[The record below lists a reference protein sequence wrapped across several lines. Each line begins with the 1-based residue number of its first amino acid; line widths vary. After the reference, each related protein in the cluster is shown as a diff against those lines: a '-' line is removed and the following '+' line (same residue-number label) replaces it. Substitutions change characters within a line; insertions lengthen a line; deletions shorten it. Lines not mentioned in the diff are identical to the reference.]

1 MKLYHL
7 AEAAALLLLSHGSLA
22 ALPSNTTSWQQY
34 VYAPSER
41 HLTPVAVLSTTGNV
55 TNAEALVS
63 GSGIAYFSRAPQQTS
78 FPSWPAGTT
87 AQGSSEAGSNTVN
100 GAVRTYYASNAI
112 DGNLTTFWNDAT
124 PGVYPDTLTITSP
137 SAVTL
142 EGVTVESVSDGVPVD
157 YTIETW
163 DGSNWNTAGS
173 VTGNSALRSRVA
185 FDSQIST
192 TQVRLTV
199 TKDQSVSAGE
209 YSRVAELWPGLVAD
223 DAVAEAVL
231 DFGQNVVGFLS
242 IEFVGASTNAPGIEL
257 AFSESLEYLT
267 DRSDFTRSDNGNQ
280 ITQGTDHI
288 AVPAA
293 PTNWTD
299 SLGCTY
305 NGAQVCSD
313 GLHGF
318 RYLKISIDTL
328 PTDDIFSTPAGWV
341 DIASVS
347 LNFTAYLGTPDSY
360 SGWFE
365 SSDAALNEYWYAAT
379 YTNEMTIDTFL
390 LNTVDVRNTGN
401 QTLVGQTVLF
411 DGAKRDR
418 DPYVGD
424 IAVSGKTSYLSH
436 QDTAGAVYNVLA
448 DLGNHQSSNG
458 WIPPASLYNYGV
470 QLFDYSF
477 WWVVSFWDYILY
489 TGNVDQVQPYYSN
502 LQDLLDNW
510 VPTVTDTATGLLTK
524 SSTQGWGDYGFL
536 SRYGIVTY
544 YNALYVLALQNAA
557 KIANVLNETSDAEK
571 WLQQADI
578 VSQAINDNLWDAS
591 VGAYV
596 DEQGGT
602 RHAQDGNA
610 IAVIAGIANSSQ
622 AASALGYLADNTA
635 KYWGNAFMDDD
646 SLGSGTSDRVYAFI
660 SYFDLDARFLI
671 GDADSALDEIHRLY
685 GTMIQSDPGITFWEG
700 VGTNGSAYEGA
711 FTSLCHGWST
721 GVVPVLTNYVLGLKP
736 TGPGYE
742 TFSIQPAFPTN
753 LTWARGQEATPYGDI
768 YLEWTADDD
777 NTRTITFS
785 SPAGTLASVTV
796 PMVNSVSLD
805 GVVLWSAS
813 GQITEGV
820 EGVEGVA
827 VEGNSVTIIDIPSG
841 NHTVVSQ

>member
-1 MKLYHL
+1 MKLCYL
-7 AEAAALLLLSHGSLA
+7 GEAAALLLSHSSLAMA

-41 HLTPVAVLSTTGNV
+41 RLTPVAVLSTTGNV

-63 GSGIAYFSRAPQQTS
+63 GSGIATFNRAPVQTS
-78 FPSWPAGTT
+78 FPAWPAGTT
-87 AQGSSEAGSNTVN
+87 AQASSEAGSNTVN
-100 GAVRTYYASNAI
+100 GATRTYYASNAI
-112 DGNLTTFWNDAT
+112 DGDLTTFWNDAT
-124 PGVYPDTLTITSP
+124 LGEYPDTLTITAP

-142 EGVTVESVSDGVPVD
+142 EGVTLESVTDGVPVD

-173 VTGNSALRSRVA
+173 VTGNNSTRSRVA

-199 TKDQSVSAGE
+199 TQDQSTSNGE

-242 IEFVGASTNAPGIEL
+242 IEFVGASNNAPGIEL

-267 DRSDFTRSDNGNQ
+267 EKSDFTRSDNGNG

-288 AVPAA
+288 AVPQA

-299 SLGCTY
+299 ALGCTY
-305 NGAQVCSD
+305 NGDQVCSD

-328 PTDDIFSTPAGWV
+328 ASDDMYSTPSGWV

-347 LNFTAYLGTPDSY
+347 LNFTAYLGTPASY

-365 SSDAALNEYWYAAT
+365 SSDAALNEYWYAAA

-390 LNTVDVRNTGN
+390 LDTVDVRNSGN
-401 QTLVGQTVLF
+401 QTLVGKTVLF

-424 IAVSGKTSYLSH
+424 ISVSGKTAYLSH

-448 DLGNHQSSNG
+448 DLGDHQSSSG
-458 WIPPASLYNYGV
+458 WIPPASLFNYGV
-470 QLFDYSF
+470 NLFDYPF

-489 TGNVDQVQPYYSN
+489 TGDVDQVQPYYGN
-502 LQDLLDNW
+502 LQNLLDNW
-510 VPTVTDTATGLLTK
+510 VPTVTDSATGLLNK
-524 SSTQGWGDYGFL
+524 SDSQGWGDYGFL
-536 SRYGIVTY
+536 PRYGIVTY
-544 YNALYVLALQNAA
+544 YNALYVLALQDAA
-557 KIANVLNETSDAEK
+557 KIANLLNETSDAEK
-571 WLQQADI
+571 WLQQADTI
-578 VSQAINDNLWDAS
+578 SQAINDNLWDAS

-596 DEQGGT
+596 DERGGT
-602 RHAQDGNA
+602 RHAQDGNG
-610 IAVIAGIANSSQ
+610 IAVIAGIANSTQ

-635 KYWGNAFMDDD
+635 KFWGNAFMDDD

-671 GDADSALDEIHRLY
+671 GDSDSALDEIHRLY

-700 VGTNGSAYEGA
+700 VGINGSAYEQA
-711 FTSLCHGWST
+711 FTSRCHGWST
-721 GVVPVLTNYVLGLKP
+721 GVLPVLTHYVLGLKP

-753 LTWARGQEATPYGDI
+753 LTWARGQEATPHGDI
-768 YLEWTADDD
+768 YLEWTADDN

-785 SPAGTLASVTV
+785 SPAGTLANVTV
-796 PMVNSVSLD
+796 PKVSSVSLD
-805 GVVLWSAS
+805 GNVLWSSSNQTS
-813 GQITEGV
+813 GGD
-820 EGVEGVA
+820 GVA
-827 VEGNSVTIIDIPSG
+827 VGDNFVTLIDVASG